1 MANDVM
7 MRVARPTDRL
17 EDVVR
22 FYTQGLGLTELG
34 SFQDHDGFDGVM
46 LGAPGAVY
54 HLEFTRRRGHTVGGA
69 PTQDNLL
76 VFYLPDPEQ
85 WQGAVDRMRAAGYE
99 PVASYNPY
107 WDHNGRTF
115 EDPDGYRIVLQNA
128 SWP

>member
-1 MANDVM
+1 MNIEVS

-17 EDVVR
+17 QALVR
-22 FYTQGLGLTELG
+22 FYTQGLGLVVLG

-46 LGAPGAVY
+46 LGAPGASY
-54 HLEFTRRRGHTVGGA
+54 HLEFTHKRGHAVGDA

-76 VFYLPDPEQ
+76 VFYLPDPVE
-85 WQGAVDRMRAAGYE
+85 WRVATDRMRAAGHE
-99 PVASYNPY
+99 PVASFNPY
-107 WDHNGRTF
+107 WDRNGLTF